1 MEEDD
6 DAPPRRGVIRVTDRI
21 FIGQWEI
28 EETFVRAA
36 GPGGQHV
43 NKTSSKVTL
52 RFDVSHAPCLPDAV
66 RAKLLAVLGDR
77 VEADGTVRVVCQA
90 SRSQF
95 ANRKT
100 AEKRLEA
107 LLAEALVPVAQ
118 RFATKI
124 PRAEKRRRIESKKR
138 RSGIKRARVVPDDE
152 G

>member
-1 MEEDD
+1 MPLTIAEGVEIPDD
-6 DAPPRRGVIRVTDRI
+6 
-21 FIGQWEI
+21 EL
-28 EETFVRAA
+28 TFTASRSG

-66 RAKLLAVLGDR
+66 RARLLAVLGDR

>member
-1 MEEDD
+1 MPLTIAEGVEIPDD
-6 DAPPRRGVIRVTDRI
+6 
-21 FIGQWEI
+21 EL
-28 EETFVRAA
+28 TFTASRSG

-66 RAKLLAVLGDR
+66 RARLLAALGDR

-107 LLAEALVPVAQ
+107 LLAEALVPVAL

-138 RSGIKRARVVPDDE
+138 RGGIKRARVVPDEDD

>member
-1 MEEDD
+1 MPLTIAEGVEIPDD
-6 DAPPRRGVIRVTDRI
+6 
-21 FIGQWEI
+21 EL
-28 EETFVRAA
+28 TFTASRSG

-66 RAKLLAVLGDR
+66 RARLLAVLGDR

-118 RFATKI
+118 RFATKF

>member
-1 MEEDD
+1 MPLTIAEGVEIPDD
-6 DAPPRRGVIRVTDRI
+6 
-21 FIGQWEI
+21 EL
-28 EETFVRAA
+28 TFTASRSG

-66 RAKLLAVLGDR
+66 RARLLAVLGDR

-107 LLAEALVPVAQ
+107 LLAEALIPVAQ

-124 PRAEKRRRIESKKR
+124 PRAEKKRRIESKKR

>member
-1 MEEDD
+1 MPLTIAEGVEIPDD
-6 DAPPRRGVIRVTDRI
+6 
-21 FIGQWEI
+21 EL
-28 EETFVRAA
+28 TFTASRSG

-66 RAKLLAVLGDR
+66 RARLLAVLGDR

-100 AEKRLEA
+100 AENRLEA
-107 LLAEALVPVAQ
+107 LLAGALVPVAQ

>member
-1 MEEDD
+1 MPLLIAEGIEIPDD
-6 DAPPRRGVIRVTDRI
+6 
-21 FIGQWEI
+21 EL
-28 EETFVRAA
+28 TFTASRSG

-43 NKTSSKVTL
+43 NKTASKVTL

-66 RAKLLAVLGDR
+66 RARLLSVLGDR
-77 VEADGTVRVVCQA
+77 IEADGTVRVVCQA

-100 AEKRLEA
+100 AERRLEA
-107 LLAEALVPVAQ
+107 LLAEALIPVAQ
-118 RFATKI
+118 RFATKV

-138 RSGIKRARVVPDDE
+138 RGGIKRARVIPDDE

>member
-1 MEEDD
+1 MPLTIAEGIEIPDD
-6 DAPPRRGVIRVTDRI
+6 
-21 FIGQWEI
+21 EL
-28 EETFVRAA
+28 TFTASRSG

-52 RFDVSHAPCLPDAV
+52 RFDVSHAPSLPGAV
-66 RAKLLAVLGDR
+66 RARLLTVLGDR
-77 VEADGTVRVVCQA
+77 VAADGTVRVVCQA
-90 SRSQF
+90 SRSQY

-107 LLAEALVPVAQ
+107 LLASALVPVAQ

-138 RSGIKRARVVPDDE
+138 RGGIKRARVVEDDDE

>member
-1 MEEDD
+1 MPLTIAEGVEIPDD
-6 DAPPRRGVIRVTDRI
+6 
-21 FIGQWEI
+21 EL
-28 EETFVRAA
+28 TFTASRSG

-66 RAKLLAVLGDR
+66 RARLLAVLGDR

-100 AEKRLEA
+100 AENRLEA

>member
-1 MEEDD
+1 MPLTIAEGLEIPDD
-6 DAPPRRGVIRVTDRI
+6 
-21 FIGQWEI
+21 EL
-28 EETFVRAA
+28 TFTASRSG

-66 RAKLLAVLGDR
+66 RARLLTVLGDR

-95 ANRKT
+95 ANRRT
-100 AEKRLEA
+100 AEKRLET

-138 RSGIKRARVVPDDE
+138 RGGIKRARVVPDEDE